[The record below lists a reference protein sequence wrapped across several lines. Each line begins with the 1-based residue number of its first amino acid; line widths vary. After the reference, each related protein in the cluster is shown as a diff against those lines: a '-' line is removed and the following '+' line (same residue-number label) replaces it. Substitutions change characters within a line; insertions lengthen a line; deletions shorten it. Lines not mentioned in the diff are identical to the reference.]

1 MTSWTLRRI
10 PLALLTILV
19 PALLI
24 ACEDSGGLSRSD
36 IQQIVQ
42 SELANNPAPV
52 DQGSSRQQVE
62 QIVGTSIPIPRK
74 STPDEFTNTSST
86 GLSTSMILKDSTP
99 RSPTT
104 TPAKAWTANG
114 MFSL

>member
-1 MTSWTLRRI
+1 MNITANNIRPLGCTETAKEISLMTSWTLRLI

-42 SELANNPAPV
+42 SELANNPRP
-52 DQGSSRQQVE
+52 GRSS
-62 QIVGTSIPIPRK
+62 
-74 STPDEFTNTSST
+74 
-86 GLSTSMILKDSTP
+86 
-99 RSPTT
+99 
-104 TPAKAWTANG
+104 
-114 MFSL
+114 

>member
-1 MTSWTLRRI
+1 MTSWTLKLI

-42 SELANNPAPV
+42 SELANNPRP
-52 DQGSSRQQVE
+52 GRSS
-62 QIVGTSIPIPRK
+62 
-74 STPDEFTNTSST
+74 
-86 GLSTSMILKDSTP
+86 
-99 RSPTT
+99 
-104 TPAKAWTANG
+104 
-114 MFSL
+114 